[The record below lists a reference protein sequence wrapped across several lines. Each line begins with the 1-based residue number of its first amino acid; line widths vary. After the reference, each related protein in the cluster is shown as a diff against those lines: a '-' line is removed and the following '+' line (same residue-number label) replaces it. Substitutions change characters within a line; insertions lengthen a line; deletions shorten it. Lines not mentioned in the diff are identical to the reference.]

1 MNTPLHP
8 TDSDLEAILHKLEG
22 ETPALTPRDV
32 ELISRALRTLAADQ
46 LMILRLQ
53 RLLAL
58 HGESSARLDAIF
70 LDARTALERRASAS
84 SPGESFDHDA
94 AAAARIALARRVD
107 DARTG
112 RDVIL
117 AALAFA
123 RDIAPTVA
131 AASFGGR

>member
-1 MNTPLHP
+1 MQSPLRP
-8 TDSDLEAILHKLEG
+8 TDADLETILNKLEG
-22 ETPALTPRDV
+22 DTPALTPREV
-32 ELISRALRTLAADQ
+32 ELLSRALRALAADQ
-46 LMILRLQ
+46 LMILRMQ

-58 HGESSARLDAIF
+58 HGESAQRLDTLY
-70 LDARTALERRASAS
+70 LDANTALERRADAS
-84 SPGESFDHDA
+84 VSREPFDHDA
-94 AAAARIALARRVD
+94 AASARVALARRVD

-131 AASFGGR
+131 AASFGVR